1 MIEPMRDGYFRA
13 SDRGKAP
20 AMIKVIGVG
29 GGGCNTVRRM
39 MRARQ
44 IPGVEYVAANTDV
57 KSLDL
62 IQGALSVQ
70 IGEHMTH
77 GFGAG
82 GDPRVGSK
90 AAQEGEFLLKRAVK
104 DAEMVFIAVGMGG
117 GTGTGA
123 APVVARIAKDS
134 GAMVI
139 AVVTTPFSFEGKKRT
154 EVAYGGL
161 QDLRTVVDNMIIIHN
176 DKLLQYAE
184 HNTNISEAF
193 KMADDVVCEGIVS
206 VSQLVNVPGEINVD
220 MADVKRVMG
229 IPGVTIMAI
238 GQGQGSHP
246 AMDATEQAMT
256 NPLVDVK
263 MTGAKGLQVSFSGGP
278 DLTLTEIT
286 EAGTMLS
293 RECDPSC
300 HFKFGLA
307 TLSEELRGK
316 AKVTLIAT
324 GIKAINPAYA
334 TTGVATAPSHSPSQ
348 QPSSPAQSAAT
359 TARGWL
365 SGLGKR
371 LNDAGSSNRRY

>member
-1 MIEPMRDGYFRA
+1 MIEPMRDGYYRA
-13 SDRGKAP
+13 SDRGKGP

-62 IQGALSVQ
+62 IQGALTVQ

-90 AAQEGEFLLKRAVK
+90 AAAEAEFLLKRAVK
-104 DAEMVFIAVGMGG
+104 DAEMVFITVGMGG

-123 APVVARIAKDS
+123 APVVAQIAKAS

-139 AVVTTPFSFEGKKRT
+139 AVITTPFSFEGAKRT
-154 EVAYGGL
+154 ETAFGGL
-161 QDLRTVVDNMIIIHN
+161 QQLRTVVDNMIIIHN

-184 HNTNISEAF
+184 HNTNVSEAF
-193 KMADDVVCEGIVS
+193 KMADDVVCEGIMS
-206 VSQLVNVPGEINVD
+206 VSSLVNVPGEINVD

-238 GQGQGSHP
+238 GAGQGSHP
-246 AMDATEQAMT
+246 AMDATEQAMS

-263 MTGAKGLQVSFSGGP
+263 MTGAKGLLVSFSGGP

-286 EAGTMLS
+286 EAGTMVS

-316 AKVTLIAT
+316 SKVTLIAT
-324 GIKAINPAYA
+324 GIKTTNPAYA
-334 TTGVATAPSHSPSQ
+334 TTGTA
-348 QPSSPAQSAAT
+348 SSAQSTPAQSAAT
-359 TARGWL
+359 QAKGW
-365 SGLGKR
+365 
-371 LNDAGSSNRRY
+371 

>member
-1 MIEPMRDGYFRA
+1 MIEPMRDGYFRS

-263 MTGAKGLQVSFSGGP
+263 MTGAKGLLVSFSGGP

-286 EAGTMLS
+286 EAGTMVS

-324 GIKAINPAYA
+324 GIRAVNPAYA
-334 TTGVATAPSHSPSQ
+334 TTGAASSSHPASP
-348 QPSSPAQSAAT
+348 QPSPAQSAAT
-359 TARGWL
+359 QAKGWL
-365 SGLGKR
+365 SRIGKS
-371 LNDAGSSNRRY
+371 LNDASSSNRRY

>member
-1 MIEPMRDGYFRA
+1 MIEPMRDGYSRA
-13 SDRGKAP
+13 SDRGKAV

-82 GDPRVGSK
+82 GDPRVGSR
-90 AAQEGEFLLKRAVK
+90 AAEEGEFLLKRAVK
-104 DAEMVFIAVGMGG
+104 DAEMVFVAVGMGG

-123 APVVARIAKDS
+123 SPVVAKIAKDS

-139 AVVTTPFSFEGKKRT
+139 AVVTTPFSFEGKKRS
-154 EVAYGGL
+154 EVAIGGL
-161 QDLRTVVDNMIIIHN
+161 QQLRTVVDNMIIIHN
-176 DKLLQYAE
+176 DKLLQYGD

-193 KMADDVVCEGIVS
+193 KMADDVVCEGIMS

-238 GQGQGSHP
+238 GQGAGAHP
-246 AMDATEQAMT
+246 AMDATEQAMS

-263 MTGAKGLQVSFSGGP
+263 MAGAKGLLVSFSGGP

-286 EAGTMLS
+286 EAGTLVS
-293 RECDPSC
+293 RECDPAC

-307 TLSEELRGK
+307 SLSEELRGK
-316 AKVTLIAT
+316 SKVTLIAT
-324 GIKAINPAYA
+324 GIRATNPAYA
-334 TTGVATAPSHSPSQ
+334 TTGTASSSYAPSPQST
-348 QPSSPAQSAAT
+348 PAQSAASS
-359 TARGWL
+359 ASRWL

-371 LNDAGSSNRRY
+371 INDASSGGNRRY

>member
-1 MIEPMRDGYFRA
+1 MIEPMRDGYFRS

-20 AMIKVIGVG
+20 ALIKVIGVG

-62 IQGALSVQ
+62 IQSAMAVQ

-82 GDPRVGSK
+82 GDPRVGSR
-90 AAQEGEFLLKRAVK
+90 AAEEGEFLLKRAVK

-123 APVVARIAKDS
+123 SPVVAKIAKES

-154 EVAYGGL
+154 EVAFGGL
-161 QDLRTVVDNMIIIHN
+161 QQLRTVVDNMIIIHN
-176 DKLLQYAE
+176 DKLLQYGD
-184 HNTNISEAF
+184 HNTNISDAF
-193 KMADDVVCEGIVS
+193 KMADDVVCEGIMS

-238 GQGQGSHP
+238 GLGQGAHP
-246 AMDATEQAMT
+246 AMDATEQAMS

-263 MTGAKGLQVSFSGGP
+263 MTGAKGLLVSFSGGP

-286 EAGTMLS
+286 EAGTLVS
-293 RECDPSC
+293 RECDPGC

-316 AKVTLIAT
+316 SKVTLIAT
-324 GIKAINPAYA
+324 GIKGANDLFA
-334 TTGVATAPSHSPSQ
+334 TTGTASSSYSSSPQST
-348 QPSSPAQSAAT
+348 PAQSAASS
-359 TARGWL
+359 ASRWL

-371 LNDAGSSNRRY
+371 LNDASGGNRRY

>member
-1 MIEPMRDGYFRA
+1 MIEPMRDGYFRS

-20 AMIKVIGVG
+20 ALIKVIGVG

-62 IQGALSVQ
+62 IQSAMAVQ

-82 GDPRVGSK
+82 GDPRVGSR
-90 AAQEGEFLLKRAVK
+90 AAEEGEFLLKRAVK

-123 APVVARIAKDS
+123 SPVVAKIAKES

-154 EVAYGGL
+154 EVAFGGL
-161 QDLRTVVDNMIIIHN
+161 QQLRTVVDNMIIIHN
-176 DKLLQYAE
+176 DKLLQYGD
-184 HNTNISEAF
+184 HNTNISDAF
-193 KMADDVVCEGIVS
+193 KMADDVVCEGIMS

-238 GQGQGSHP
+238 GLGQGAHP
-246 AMDATEQAMT
+246 AMDATEQAMS

-263 MTGAKGLQVSFSGGP
+263 MTGAKGLLVSFSGGP

-286 EAGTMLS
+286 EAGTLVS
-293 RECDPSC
+293 RECDPGC

-324 GIKAINPAYA
+324 GIKGANDLFA
-334 TTGVATAPSHSPSQ
+334 TTGIASSGYVSTPSQGQSVATQAK
-348 QPSSPAQSAAT
+348 
-359 TARGWL
+359 
-365 SGLGKR
+365 GLFSRIGR
-371 LNDAGSSNRRY
+371 SLNDASGSNRRY

>member
-1 MIEPMRDGYFRA
+1 MIEPMRDGYFRS

-20 AMIKVIGVG
+20 ALIKVIGVG

-62 IQGALSVQ
+62 IQSAMAVQ

-82 GDPRVGSK
+82 GDPRVGSR
-90 AAQEGEFLLKRAVK
+90 AAEEGEFLLKRAVK

-123 APVVARIAKDS
+123 SPVVAKIAKES

-139 AVVTTPFSFEGKKRT
+139 AVVTTPFSIEGKTRT
-154 EVAYGGL
+154 EVAFGGL
-161 QDLRTVVDNMIIIHN
+161 QQLRTVVDNMIIIHN
-176 DKLLQYAE
+176 DKLLQYGD
-184 HNTNISEAF
+184 HNTNISDAF
-193 KMADDVVCEGIVS
+193 KMADDVVCEGIMS

-238 GQGQGSHP
+238 GLGQGAHP
-246 AMDATEQAMT
+246 AMDATEQAMS

-263 MTGAKGLQVSFSGGP
+263 MTGAKGLLVSFSGGP

-286 EAGTMLS
+286 EAGTLVS
-293 RECDPSC
+293 RECDPGC

-324 GIKAINPAYA
+324 GIKGANDLFA
-334 TTGVATAPSHSPSQ
+334 TTGTASSSYSSSPQST
-348 QPSSPAQSAAT
+348 PAQSAASS
-359 TARGWL
+359 ASRWL

-371 LNDAGSSNRRY
+371 LNDASGGNRRY

>member
-13 SDRGKAP
+13 SDRGKVP

-90 AAQEGEFLLKRAVK
+90 AAEEGEFRHKRAVK

-123 APVVARIAKDS
+123 SPVVAKIAKDS

-139 AVVTTPFSFEGKKRT
+139 AVVTTPFSFEGKKRS

-161 QDLRTVVDNMIIIHN
+161 QELRTVVDNMIIIHN

-193 KMADDVVCEGIVS
+193 KMADDVVCEGIMS

-238 GQGQGSHP
+238 GIGTGQHSC
-246 AMDATEQAMT
+246 MDATEQAMS

-263 MTGAKGLQVSFSGGP
+263 MTGAKGLLVSFSGGP

-286 EAGTMLS
+286 EAGTMVS
-293 RECDPSC
+293 RECDPGC

-334 TTGVATAPSHSPSQ
+334 TTGAATAPSHSPSQ
-348 QPSSPAQSAAT
+348 QPSPAQSAAT

-365 SGLGKR
+365 SGLGKK
-371 LNDAGSSNRRY
+371 LNDAG

>member
-1 MIEPMRDGYFRA
+1 
-13 SDRGKAP
+13 
-20 AMIKVIGVG
+20 
-29 GGGCNTVRRM
+29 
-39 MRARQ
+39 
-44 IPGVEYVAANTDV
+44 VEYVAANTDV

-62 IQGALSVQ
+62 IQSAMAVQ

-82 GDPRVGSK
+82 GDPRVGSR
-90 AAQEGEFLLKRAVK
+90 AAEEGEFLLKRAVK

-123 APVVARIAKDS
+123 SPVVAKIAKES

-154 EVAYGGL
+154 EVAFGGL
-161 QDLRTVVDNMIIIHN
+161 QQLRTVVDNMIIIHN
-176 DKLLQYAE
+176 DKLLQYGE
-184 HNTNISEAF
+184 HNMNVSDAF
-193 KMADDVVCEGIVS
+193 KMADDVVCEGIMS

-238 GQGQGSHP
+238 GIGTGQHSC
-246 AMDATEQAMT
+246 MDATEQAMS

-263 MTGAKGLQVSFSGGP
+263 MTGAKGLLVSFSGGP
-278 DLTLTEIT
+278 DLTLTEVT
-286 EAGTMLS
+286 EAGTLVS

-316 AKVTLIAT
+316 SKVTLIAT
-324 GIKAINPAYA
+324 GIRATNPAYA
-334 TTGVATAPSHSPSQ
+334 TTGAAASGYSSAPQ
-348 QPSSPAQSAAT
+348 QTPAQTAASS
-359 TARGWL
+359 ARGWL
-365 SGLGKR
+365 SRIGKSI
-371 LNDAGSSNRRY
+371 NDAGGGNRRY

>member
-82 GDPRVGSK
+82 GDPRVGSR
-90 AAQEGEFLLKRAVK
+90 AAEEGEFLLKRAVK

-123 APVVARIAKDS
+123 SPVVAKIAKEA

-161 QDLRTVVDNMIIIHN
+161 GLLRTVVDNLIIIHN

-193 KMADDVVCEGIVS
+193 KMADDVVAEGIVS
-206 VSQLVNVPGEINVD
+206 VSQLVNIPGEINVD

-246 AMDATEQAMT
+246 AMDATEQAMS

-263 MTGAKGLQVSFSGGP
+263 MTGAKGLLVSFSGGP
-278 DLTLTEIT
+278 DLTLTEVN
-286 EAGTMLS
+286 EAGTLVA
-293 RECDPSC
+293 RECDPQC

-324 GIKAINPAYA
+324 GIRTANQAYA
-334 TTGVATAPSHSPSQ
+334 TTGTGSGYLASVQGST
-348 QPSSPAQSAAT
+348 AQSAASS
-359 TARGWL
+359 ARGWL
-365 SGLGKR
+365 SRLGR
-371 LNDAGSSNRRY
+371 SLNDASGGNRNRY

>member
-1 MIEPMRDGYFRA
+1 
-13 SDRGKAP
+13 
-20 AMIKVIGVG
+20 
-29 GGGCNTVRRM
+29 
-39 MRARQ
+39 
-44 IPGVEYVAANTDV
+44 
-57 KSLDL
+57 
-62 IQGALSVQ
+62 
-70 IGEHMTH
+70 
-77 GFGAG
+77 
-82 GDPRVGSK
+82 
-90 AAQEGEFLLKRAVK
+90 
-104 DAEMVFIAVGMGG
+104 
-117 GTGTGA
+117 
-123 APVVARIAKDS
+123 
-134 GAMVI
+134 
-139 AVVTTPFSFEGKKRT
+139 
-154 EVAYGGL
+154 
-161 QDLRTVVDNMIIIHN
+161 MIIIHN

-263 MTGAKGLQVSFSGGP
+263 MSGAKGLLVSFSGGP

-286 EAGTMLS
+286 EAGTMVS
-293 RECDPSC
+293 RECDPGC

-324 GIKAINPAYA
+324 GIKAVNPAYA
-334 TTGVATAPSHSPSQ
+334 TTGVATAPSHSSSQ
-348 QPSSPAQSAAT
+348 QSSPAQSAAT
-359 TARGWL
+359 QAKGWL
-365 SGLGKR
+365 SRIGKS
-371 LNDAGSSNRRY
+371 LNDAGSNRRY